1 MITVQRL
8 SQLRYLKHEIEAE
21 RERLVELRGLAEF
34 GARQT
39 DGMPKGSRKSN
50 RVARFAVEM
59 SYLQQLIADN
69 MQRAV
74 CELLINIIIRYPLT
88 VADECWL
95 ACATICA
102 ASPTSRTVTVWFT
115 TESESMRTG
124 APRCSLNERMF
135 CASTLCAPTRA
146 TIASRIFFIL

>member
-74 CELLINIIIRYPLT
+74 CELLRLQQFINEIE
-88 VADECWL
+88 D
-95 ACATICA
+95 
-102 ASPTSRTVTVWFT
+102 
-115 TESESMRTG
+115 SELR
-124 APRCSLNERMF
+124 L
-135 CASTLCAPTRA
+135 
-146 TIASRIFFIL
+146 IFFYRYIKCLSWQNVAFRMGQYDEQLPRKKHDRYLRTLAQKESAQNQK